1 MFDITRVRPTPT
13 PRRPRSRTAAAITFA
28 LVLVGSLTAG
38 SCGGRTPVDRG
49 SATPGPRVAGVPSAL
64 DVTRVYRE
72 VGLFYETTPVPFV
85 GATHAFASSSPDTT
99 LLLVTLSLPNRALTF
114 VREGDHYRA
123 AYDVIIDARVSGTS
137 ARREQGRQTVR
148 VASYKETSRGDESL
162 IFQQYMRLGPGAYA
176 LNLTVRDVESGRTT
190 VRDVDVTVPRL
201 TAPGVSSAVPV
212 YEAEPRL
219 RRDTLPVLVPNPRA
233 MAVFGQDS
241 ALMVYVERYGG
252 SGAVQAAVRD
262 ENGVQLWRDSVPLP
276 SSATMSSGMVT
287 LPITALGPGVDT
299 FVAWSTGSA
308 DTARTRLV
316 VSFGEGIAITSF
328 EEMLSFLRYF
338 ALPETLAPLRN
349 AAPADRG
356 KAWLA
361 FLHTTDPDPT
371 TPEHEGLRDYFV
383 RVEQANLRYREEGG
397 PGWLTD
403 RGKVFISLGDPDQI
417 YEQGQGDIA
426 QRGRVQIWEYA
437 QYRTQLVFIDQ
448 TGFGRYRLTT
458 TSEMEF
464 QSLVRRVRQ
473 R

>member
-1 MFDITRVRPTPT
+1 MTR
-13 PRRPRSRTAAAITFA
+13 
-28 LVLVGSLTAG
+28 L
-38 SCGGRTPVDRG
+38 
-49 SATPGPRVAGVPSAL
+49 
-64 DVTRVYRE
+64 YRE
-72 VGLFYETTPVPFV
+72 VGLFFETTPVPFV
-85 GATHAFASSSPDTT
+85 GATHAFATETPDSALV
-99 LLLVTLSLPNRALTF
+99 LLTLSLPNRALTF

-123 AYDVIIDARVSGTS
+123 GYDVIVDARRGGSS

-162 IFQQYMRLGPGAYA
+162 IFQQYLRLAPGDYA
-176 LNLTVRDVESGRTT
+176 FNLTVRDVESGRTT
-190 VRDVDVTVPRL
+190 TRDVTVTVPRFAGSGL
-201 TAPGVSSAVPV
+201 SSAVPV
-212 YEAEPRL
+212 YEADPRL

-233 MAVFGQDS
+233 MAVYGQDS
-241 ALMVYVERYGG
+241 SLDIYVERYGG

-262 ENGVQLWRDSVPLP
+262 PNGVELWRDSVPLP
-276 SSATMSSGMVT
+276 SSATMASGMVT
-287 LPITALGPGVDT
+287 LPITRLGPGVDS
-299 FVAWSTGSA
+299 FLAWTAGGR
-308 DTARTRLV
+308 DTTRTKLV

-338 ALPETLAPLRN
+338 GRPEALQALHD
-349 AAPADRG
+349 AAPANRG
-356 KAWLA
+356 AAWLA
-361 FLHTTDPDPT
+361 FLHATDPDPT

-448 TGFGRYRLTT
+448 SGFGRYRLTT

>member
-1 MFDITRVRPTPT
+1 MLDITRLRSLVTRSRVVRRSAAALALATFVGACG
-13 PRRPRSRTAAAITFA
+13 RRP
-28 LVLVGSLTAG
+28 
-38 SCGGRTPVDRG
+38 PVDRG
-49 SATPGPRVAGVPSAL
+49 ATPAGRGPAVPSAL
-64 DVTRVYRE
+64 DVSRLYRE
-72 VGLFYETTPVPFV
+72 VGLFVETTPVPFV
-85 GATHAFASSSPDTT
+85 GATHAFASESPDTT
-99 LLLVTLSLPNRALTF
+99 LVLLTLSLPNRALTF

-123 AYDVIIDARVSGTS
+123 GYDVIVDARRGGSS

-162 IFQQYMRLGPGAYA
+162 IFQQYLRLAPETYA

-190 VRDVDVTVPRL
+190 TRDLNVTVPRIA
-201 TAPGVSSAVPV
+201 TPGLSSAVPV

-233 MAVFGQDS
+233 TAVFGQDS
-241 ALMVYVERYGG
+241 SLMIYLERYGG
-252 SGAVQAAVRD
+252 TGPVQAAVRD
-262 ENGVQLWRDSVPLP
+262 ARGVELWRDSVPLP
-276 SSATMSSGMVT
+276 SNATMTSGMVT
-287 LPITALGPGVDT
+287 LPITTLGPGIDT
-299 FVAWSTGSA
+299 FVAWTAGGR
-308 DTARTRLV
+308 DTTRTRLV

-338 ALPETLAPLRN
+338 APGETLQPLRN

-356 KAWLA
+356 RAWLA
-361 FLHTTDPDPT
+361 FLHATDPDPST
-371 TPEHEGLRDYFV
+371 AEHEALRDYFI
-383 RVEQANLRYREEGG
+383 RIEQANLRYREEGG

-448 TGFGRYRLTT
+448 SGFGRYRLTT
-458 TSEMEF
+458 TSELEF
-464 QSLVRRVRQ
+464 QSLVRRIRQ